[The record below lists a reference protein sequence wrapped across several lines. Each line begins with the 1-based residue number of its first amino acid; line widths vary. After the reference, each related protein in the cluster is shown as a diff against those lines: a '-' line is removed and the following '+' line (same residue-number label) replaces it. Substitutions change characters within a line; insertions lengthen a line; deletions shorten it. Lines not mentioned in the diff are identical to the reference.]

1 MKLRFC
7 IAALLATF
15 IVPTAAWA
23 DGLPVL
29 NVDVGSSGVT
39 APGLNVRYV
48 TIPAVRNTL
57 VGMIAV
63 NGGKVVRTRLLHGT
77 FTVPAVAYDGSAGG
91 LSADG
96 STLVLISPRQGFP
109 RAKTT
114 FKLLEATL
122 LRPKKTLT
130 LQGDFSFDAL
140 SPDGRWIYLI
150 EYTSPVDPLKYEVRV
165 LDAATGKLQPQSIV
179 DPRDP
184 GEKMNGDPLTRTSS
198 PDGRWA
204 YTLYSGTEHPF
215 VHALDTVARDARCV
229 DLDSLTGRK
238 DLPSLRLSLG
248 SGGRDLSV
256 QAPGGEQLAVVDT
269 QTFETAIPDAERGR
283 RTAGMLALPV
293 LLAGAALVYGALRVR
308 GRAAS
313 TA

>member
-1 MKLRFC
+1 LSPRHWL
-7 IAALLATF
+7 AAEPQRSLSPVSSECSERLERERHA
-15 IVPTAAWA
+15 VQAPRRRSRSAQNTAKRPA
-23 DGLPVL
+23 D
-29 NVDVGSSGVT
+29 DAS
-39 APGLNVRYV
+39 
-48 TIPAVRNTL
+48 
-57 VGMIAV
+57 
-63 NGGKVVRTRLLHGT
+63 
-77 FTVPAVAYDGSAGG
+77 GSAGG

-96 STLVLISPRQGFP
+96 STLVLITPRQGFP

-114 FKLLEATL
+114 FRLLEATL

-150 EYTSPVDPLKYEVRV
+150 EYTSPVDPLKYQVRV
-165 LDAATGKLQPQSIV
+165 LDAATGKLQPQPIV

-184 GEKMNGDPLTRTSS
+184 REKMNGDPLTRTSS

-204 YTLYSGTEHPF
+204 FTLYSGTEHPF

-229 DLDSLTGRK
+229 DLDSLTGRN

-248 SGGRDLSV
+248 SDGRDLSV

-269 QTFETAIPDAERGR
+269 QTFETAIPDAERR
-283 RTAGMLALPV
+283 RWAAGILALPV

>member
-165 LDAATGKLQPQSIV
+165 LDAATGKLQPQPIV